1 MPDLG
6 DDDLK
11 ALHARLEEL
20 GPMPSARCSRAT
32 THRIAIARW
41 LAHQAAV
48 DAPDHAPA
56 GRAPCRK

>member
-32 THRIAIARW
+32 ASRRRTGSRSR
-41 LAHQAAV
+41 V
-48 DAPDHAPA
+48 GSPTRRP
-56 GRAPCRK
+56 